1 MDYSVTLARHFSRL
15 VWLLL
20 HEPTA
25 IDEQKAALRAIVT
38 VSKEGAVALATQ
50 NWRLVVNGAHL
61 PEALTGVQDL
71 TAQLI
76 GHAVRELRIAKG
88 AAPADVLGA
97 ARILASEPVPG
108 DGGQAVAA
116 RLAAL
121 GATTV
126 EALVHGTAP
135 VMEAA
140 PPASSAPAMDA
151 ANLDD
156 LQLVDDVPEPPAPP
170 SAPSAPSAPPAAAP
184 DLTPTAGKGGEGGD
198 EGMFL
203 AFSAVQQP
211 KGSAGD
217 LLSQLDGTRSPNVV
231 TRVLDELVTIAENAQ
246 REGRSDA
253 VAEVFHGV
261 VRREANIG
269 EGDLKRAFVMAIR
282 RMSKPTLL
290 RAIAQM
296 LPRRR
301 ERHDEYLAVLTRTGE
316 DGADAVI
323 DQLTNAQ
330 SLADRRVYFDTLLR
344 LNAGVSALIHMLG
357 DARWYVARNAADLLG
372 EMQAPE
378 AEVPLAEA
386 LHHDDDRVRR
396 AASGAL
402 SKLGTPKALQA
413 LHVALRDNSPQ
424 VREQAVA
431 GLATRKGQKT
441 AATLVKA
448 LDEETDPEV
457 QHAILQALGRLG
469 TPDAVQKLIK
479 AAEPEG
485 RLFRKKSLPYR
496 VAAVHAL
503 GEARTPAAIAAL
515 QALLNDKEK
524 DVKEAVFRVVM
535 QSQQRPETA

>member
-88 AAPADVLGA
+88 ASPADVLGA

-170 SAPSAPSAPPAAAP
+170 SAPSAP
-184 DLTPTAGKGGEGGD
+184 
-198 EGMFL
+198 
-203 AFSAVQQP
+203 
-211 KGSAGD
+211 
-217 LLSQLDGTRSPNVV
+217 
-231 TRVLDELVTIAENAQ
+231 
-246 REGRSDA
+246 
-253 VAEVFHGV
+253 
-261 VRREANIG
+261 
-269 EGDLKRAFVMAIR
+269 
-282 RMSKPTLL
+282 
-290 RAIAQM
+290 
-296 LPRRR
+296 
-301 ERHDEYLAVLTRTGE
+301 
-316 DGADAVI
+316 
-323 DQLTNAQ
+323 
-330 SLADRRVYFDTLLR
+330 
-344 LNAGVSALIHMLG
+344 
-357 DARWYVARNAADLLG
+357 
-372 EMQAPE
+372 
-378 AEVPLAEA
+378 
-386 LHHDDDRVRR
+386 
-396 AASGAL
+396 
-402 SKLGTPKALQA
+402 
-413 LHVALRDNSPQ
+413 
-424 VREQAVA
+424 
-431 GLATRKGQKT
+431 
-441 AATLVKA
+441 
-448 LDEETDPEV
+448 
-457 QHAILQALGRLG
+457 
-469 TPDAVQKLIK
+469 
-479 AAEPEG
+479 
-485 RLFRKKSLPYR
+485 
-496 VAAVHAL
+496 
-503 GEARTPAAIAAL
+503 
-515 QALLNDKEK
+515 
-524 DVKEAVFRVVM
+524 
-535 QSQQRPETA
+535 

>member
-20 HEPTA
+20 NEPAA
-25 IDEQKAALRAIVT
+25 IDEQKAALRAVMT
-38 VSKEGAVALATQ
+38 VSREGAVTLATR
-50 NWRLVVNGAHL
+50 NWRLVVNDAEL
-61 PEALTGVQDL
+61 PEALIGVQEL

-88 AAPADVLGA
+88 ASPADVLGA

-108 DGGQAVAA
+108 DGGVAVAS
-116 RLAAL
+116 RLTAL

-126 EALVHGTAP
+126 QALVHAAAAATAP
-135 VMEAA
+135 PPEPAPPPPSPPPATDASSAHVPPPQQPL
-140 PPASSAPAMDA
+140 PPASVSGPAS
-151 ANLDD
+151 
-156 LQLVDDVPEPPAPP
+156 V
-170 SAPSAPSAPPAAAP
+170 
-184 DLTPTAGKGGEGGD
+184 GGD
-198 EGMFL
+198 DGFFH
-203 AFSAVQQP
+203 AFAAVRQP
-211 KGSAGD
+211 KGSAAE
-217 LLSQLDGTRSPNVV
+217 LLGQLVGARSPNVV
-231 TRVLDELVTIAENAQ
+231 TRVLDELVTLAENAQ
-246 REGRSDA
+246 REGRSEV

-261 VRREANIG
+261 VRREADVG
-269 EGDLKRAFVMAIR
+269 EGEVKRAFVMAVR

-290 RAIAQM
+290 RAVAQQ

-301 ERHDEYLAVLTRTGE
+301 EQHDQLMAVLARAGE

-323 DQLTNAQ
+323 EQLTSAP
-330 SLADRRVYFDTLLR
+330 SIGDRRVYFDALVR

-378 AEVPLAEA
+378 AEVPLTEA

-396 AASGAL
+396 AASSAL
-402 SKLGTPKALQA
+402 TKLGTPRALQA

-441 AATLVKA
+441 ASTLVKA
-448 LDEETDPEV
+448 LDEETDLEV
-457 QHAILQALGRLG
+457 QQTILAALGRLA

-485 RLFRKKSLPYR
+485 RLFRKKSVAYR

-515 QALLNDKEK
+515 TALVKDKEK
-524 DVKEAVFRVVM
+524 EVQEAVLRVVM
-535 QSQQRPETA
+535 QAQQRPETA